1 MAHYRFNRHQ
11 LFSMDDTSEVLDI
24 IREVRD
30 LSIDVTNPDSENKLD
45 ELTNMLYGLFDGYLY
60 DNILTTA
67 AGIVELSMDIIRRIE
82 AVVDMVTVHI
92 LAQGESETVVF

>member
-11 LFSMDDTSEVLDI
+11 LFTQEDTSEVMAI
-24 IREVRD
+24 IK
-30 LSIDVTNPDSENKLD
+30 DVDTIAFFNDSYMEGPIG

-67 AGIVELSMDIIRRIE
+67 AGIIDLPMDLIRRIE
-82 AVVDMVTVHI
+82 AKVDMITLHI
-92 LAQGESETVVF
+92 LAQGESETNVY

>member
-24 IREVRD
+24 MREVRD
-30 LSIDVTNPDSENKLD
+30 LSIDVTNPDSESRLD

-67 AGIVELSMDIIRRIE
+67 AGIVELSMDTIRRIE
-82 AVVDMVTVHI
+82 AKVDMITIHI
-92 LAQGESETVVF
+92 LAQGESVTNV

>member
-11 LFSMDDTSEVLDI
+11 LFTQEDTSEVMAI
-24 IREVRD
+24 IK
-30 LSIDVTNPDSENKLD
+30 DVDTIAFFNDSYMEGPIG

-67 AGIVELSMDIIRRIE
+67 AGIIDLPMDLIRRIE
-82 AVVDMVTVHI
+82 AKVDMITIHI
-92 LAQGESETVVF
+92 LAQGESETNVY

>member
-30 LSIDVTNPDSENKLD
+30 LSIDVTNPDSESKLD

-67 AGIVELSMDIIRRIE
+67 AGIVELSMDTIRRIE
-82 AVVDMVTVHI
+82 AKVDMIVMHI
-92 LAQGESETVVF
+92 LAQGESITNV

>member
-11 LFSMDDTSEVLDI
+11 LFTQEDTSEVMAI
-24 IREVRD
+24 IK
-30 LSIDVTNPDSENKLD
+30 DVDTIAFFNDSYMEGPIG

-67 AGIVELSMDIIRRIE
+67 AGIIDLPMDLIRRIE
-82 AVVDMVTVHI
+82 AKVDMVTIHI
-92 LAQGESETVVF
+92 LAQGESVTNVY

>member
-11 LFSMDDTSEVLDI
+11 LFTMDDTSEVMSI

-30 LSIDVTNPDSENKLD
+30 ISMDVTNPAIEVQLD

-60 DNILTTA
+60 DNVLTTA
-67 AGIVELSMDIIRRIE
+67 ASIVVLDMVLIRRIE
-82 AVVDMVTVHI
+82 AIVDMVTIHI
-92 LAQGESETVVF
+92 LAQGESVTNV